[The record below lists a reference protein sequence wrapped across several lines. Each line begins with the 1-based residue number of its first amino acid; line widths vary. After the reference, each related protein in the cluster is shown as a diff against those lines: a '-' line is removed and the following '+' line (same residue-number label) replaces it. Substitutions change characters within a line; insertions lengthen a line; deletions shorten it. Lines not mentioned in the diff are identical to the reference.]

1 MITLEKQ
8 NKTIKVVLVF
18 ILCLFVSTL
27 LSCILL
33 VLFTDIVACLYSH
46 TGFQFDYVFDWTIL
60 KYQQS
65 QIAGAPSRTLVKSTS
80 MIIYCSYIFNCVKCV
95 F

>member
-8 NKTIKVVLVF
+8 NKIIKAVLVF

-33 VLFTDIVACLYSH
+33 LLFTDIVACLSSH
-46 TGFQFDYVFDWTIL
+46 IGFQFDYVFDWTIL

-65 QIAGAPSRTLVKSTS
+65 QIAGAPSRTLVNSTS
-80 MIIYCSYIFNCVKCV
+80 DYLLLLYF
-95 F
+95 